1 MVEVTHKGKYFT
13 PRVSKEPVVALIR
26 THDYLIT
33 GSVYT
38 RPEQRLKDELNS
50 DRERFLAVTEAQVYD
65 PSGEQ
70 LLFESS
76 FLLIAYDHIV
86 LITPT
91 DAITATSGD
100 APAYNGSNGSNGSK
114 EDV

>member
-1 MVEVTHKGKYFT
+1 MIDVSHKGKYFT
-13 PRVSKEPVVALIR
+13 PRVSKEPVVTLIR

-33 GSVYT
+33 GNVYT
-38 RPEQRLKDELNS
+38 RPEHRLKDELNS
-50 DRERFLAVTEAQVYD
+50 DRERFLAVTEVQVYD
-65 PSGEQ
+65 PTGEK

-91 DAITATSGD
+91 DAITPTPESAQ
-100 APAYNGSNGSNGSK
+100 AYNGVK